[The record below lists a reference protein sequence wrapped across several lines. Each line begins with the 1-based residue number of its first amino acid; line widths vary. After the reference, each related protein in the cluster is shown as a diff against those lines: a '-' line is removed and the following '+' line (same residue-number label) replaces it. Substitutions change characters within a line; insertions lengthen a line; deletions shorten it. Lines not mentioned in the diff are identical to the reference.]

1 MSGAA
6 QQTTTAGGGGVSNI
20 KHQRPRGPGRLKLC
34 YHVAVSNAVYILL
47 APFVAVL
54 ALRAS
59 RLAPSDLAA
68 LRAYLLA
75 NLSLVVSLFSVASAL
90 ATVYLARRP
99 RAVYLLDF
107 ACYKP
112 GPEHV
117 VTRETFMGQSKEA
130 GVFTDDNLAFQ
141 QKILER
147 SGLGQGTY
155 FPAAVLNS
163 PPNPCMAEARRE
175 AEAVMF
181 GAIDSLLAKT
191 GVRARDIGVVVVNC
205 SLFNPTPSLSAMVVN
220 HYKLRGNVA
229 SYNLGGMGCSAGL
242 ISIDLAKQLLQV
254 TNSPAITTLP
264 TSLFSIDFAVG
275 LSWVGVARAVQPP

>member
-1 MSGAA
+1 MN
-6 QQTTTAGGGGVSNI
+6 QPPR
-20 KHQRPRGPGRLKLC
+20 RPGYLKLA

-47 APFVAVL
+47 APFAVAL
-54 ALRAS
+54 ALRLS
-59 RLAPSDLAA
+59 RLTASDLAA
-68 LRAYLLA
+68 ARA
-75 NLSLVVSLFSVASAL
+75 NLPIAVSLLSVACAL

-141 QKILER
+141 RKILER

-205 SLFNPTPSLSAMVVN
+205 SLFNPTPSLSAMIVN
-220 HYKLRGNVA
+220 HYKMRGNIL
-229 SYNLGGMGCSAGL
+229 SYKIG
-242 ISIDLAKQLLQV
+242 
-254 TNSPAITTLP
+254 
-264 TSLFSIDFAVG
+264 
-275 LSWVGVARAVQPP
+275 RAHV